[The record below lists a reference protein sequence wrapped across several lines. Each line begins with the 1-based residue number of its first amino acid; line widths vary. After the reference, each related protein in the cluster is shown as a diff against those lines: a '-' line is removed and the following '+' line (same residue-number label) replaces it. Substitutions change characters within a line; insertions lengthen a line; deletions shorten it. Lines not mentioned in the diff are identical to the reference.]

1 MKNVLFAL
9 LFIIIVIAAIF
20 GIPAAMKQVLGV
32 DEPMMT
38 VISGSMWPHLSRG
51 DIVIV
56 EKTTTDEI
64 KVGTVIVFRHQNGLA
79 VHRVV
84 SLDVFTLTTKGD
96 ANPLPDDPILYSDVV
111 GRVPAIGSWLVK
123 IPWVGNFALIANPEA
138 GASEPGQTAQVDF
151 WEQLGRT
158 IISPIGFIIVIVF
171 PLVLIFQSQISDA
184 INRIMPTS
192 SRKRRLQKRARRLR
206 ARWGEERTRR
216 ILRM

>member
-1 MKNVLFAL
+1 MKNILLAL
-9 LFIIIVIAAIF
+9 LFIILVVAAIF
-20 GIPAAMKQVLGV
+20 AIPAAMKHVLGV
-32 DEPMMT
+32 DQPMLT
-38 VISGSMWPHLSRG
+38 VISGSMWPKLSRG

-56 EKTTTDEI
+56 EKTTAAEI

-84 SLDVFTLTTKGD
+84 SFDGWMITTKGD
-96 ANPLPDDPILYSDVV
+96 ANPAADDPILYGDVV

-123 IPWVGNFALIANPEA
+123 IPWVGNFSLLANPQA
-138 GASEPGQTAQVDF
+138 GASEPGQTAAVGF
-151 WEQLGRT
+151 WEQLRRT

-184 INRIMPTS
+184 INRIMPMS

-216 ILRM
+216 VLRM

>member
-1 MKNVLFAL
+1 
-9 LFIIIVIAAIF
+9 
-20 GIPAAMKQVLGV
+20 
-32 DEPMMT
+32 
-38 VISGSMWPHLSRG
+38 LSRG
-51 DIVIV
+51 YIFIV

-96 ANPLPDDPILYSDVV
+96 ANPLPDDPILYNDVV

-184 INRIMPTS
+184 INRIMPMS